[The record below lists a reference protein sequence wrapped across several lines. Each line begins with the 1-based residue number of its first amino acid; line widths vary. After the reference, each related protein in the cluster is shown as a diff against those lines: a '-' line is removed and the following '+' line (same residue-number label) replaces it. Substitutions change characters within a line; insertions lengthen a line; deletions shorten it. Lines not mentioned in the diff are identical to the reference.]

1 METTICGITAF
12 NYWRIPPIVH
22 LLLAGASDDTTL
34 QSIIDSDLLQDFRV
48 RALNEL
54 DLCKLFFSP
63 SARTRCLGATSRET
77 RRAIPMLASNHT
89 GPLDILAC
97 ARGQY
102 HTSALLRPH
111 LWTGDIPSGGRVHL
125 ADDIWMA
132 TPELIL
138 QQFAAHSSLTQLVM
152 MGDELCGSFAVYNP
166 PPLIR
171 ECLQRIHERRGIP
184 KLAGWEPLVDGK
196 GNLTNLWSRPPL
208 ATPQT
213 ILRFA
218 EMSDT
223 RRGRLRLQQ
232 AAALMREGAASPFEV
247 RAGIL
252 LGLPRRLG
260 GEGFED
266 FTFNHKVALSR
277 EGRLLAQRQF
287 CMCDL
292 FWEEGNLDLECQSA
306 VVHQEERSFLSDSD
320 RCAAL
325 SYMGINVL
333 PITYAQLRDAQRF
346 AALTKT
352 IARFLGTHPR
362 KKTSTQAQRAEE
374 LRREVMGSWSH
385 IHQLRNKSC
394 NRNL

>member
-1 METTICGITAF
+1 MDTTICGITAF
-12 NYWRIPPIVH
+12 NYWRIPPIVR
-22 LLLAGASDDTTL
+22 LLLAGAGDDTTL
-34 QSIIDSDLLQDFRV
+34 QNIIGPDLLHAFR
-48 RALNEL
+48 
-54 DLCKLFFSP
+54 
-63 SARTRCLGATSRET
+63 ARTFDELPLCALFLNPNTRT
-77 RRAIPMLASNHT
+77 RRSGTTSQDLRWVIPFLAANHT
-89 GPLDILAC
+89 APIDILVH
-97 ARGQY
+97 ARRQY
-102 HTSALLRPH
+102 HTSSLLRPH
-111 LWTGDIPSGGRVHL
+111 LWTGDIPLGGRTHL
-125 ADDIWMA
+125 TDDIWMA

-138 QQFAAHSSLTQLVM
+138 QQFAAHTSLSQLIM
-152 MGDELCGSFAVYNP
+152 MSDELCGSFAVYNP

-171 ECLQRIHERRGIP
+171 ECLQRIHEKRGIP
-184 KLAGWEPLVDGK
+184 KIAGWEPFVDGR
-196 GNLTNLWSRPPL
+196 GQLTNLWSRPPL

-218 EMSDT
+218 EMSDA

-232 AAALMREGAASPFEV
+232 ATALMREGAASPFEV

-252 LGLPRRLG
+252 LGFPRHLG
-260 GEGFED
+260 GEGFGD

-374 LRREVMGSWSH
+374 LRREVMGGWSH
-385 IHQLRNKSC
+385 IHQLAG
-394 NRNL
+394 NRKK

>member
-22 LLLAGASDDTTL
+22 LLLAGTGDDPLLSD
-34 QSIIDSDLLQDFRV
+34 IIRPDLLQAFRV

-54 DLCKLFFSP
+54 YLYKLFFSP
-63 SARTRCLGATSRET
+63 STRTRRLGATSQET
-77 RRAIPMLASNHT
+77 RRVIPMLVSNHT

-132 TPELIL
+132 SPELIL
-138 QQFAAHSSLTQLVM
+138 QQFAANASLAQLVM
-152 MGDELCGSFAVYNP
+152 MGDELCGSFAVYDP
-166 PPLIR
+166 PSPIR
-171 ECLQRIHERRGIP
+171 ECLQQIHERRGIP
-184 KLAGWEPLVDGK
+184 KIAGWEPLVNGK

-218 EMSDT
+218 EMSDA
-223 RRGRLRLQQ
+223 RRGRLRLRQ

-252 LGLPRRLG
+252 LGFPRRLG

-292 FWEEGNLDLECQSA
+292 FWEEGNLDLECQST

-325 SYMGINVL
+325 SYMGTNVL

-362 KKTSTQAQRAEE
+362 KKTSTQAQRANE
-374 LRREVMGSWSH
+374 LRREVMGSWSY
-385 IHQLRNKSC
+385 IHQLRNKSS

>member
-22 LLLAGASDDTTL
+22 LLLAGAGDDTTL
-34 QSIIDSDLLQDFRV
+34 QNIIGPDLLQAFRV
-48 RALNEL
+48 RAFNEL
-54 DLCKLFFSP
+54 YLYKLFFSP
-63 SARTRCLGATSRET
+63 STKTRRLGATSQET
-77 RRAIPMLASNHT
+77 RRVIPMLASNHT

-152 MGDELCGSFAVYNP
+152 MGDELCGSFAVYSP

-184 KLAGWEPLVDGK
+184 KIAGWEPLVDGK

-218 EMSDT
+218 EMSDA

-252 LGLPRRLG
+252 LGFPRRLG

-266 FTFNHKVALSR
+266 FTFNHKVTLSR

-292 FWEEGNLDLECQSA
+292 FWEEGNLDLECQST

-362 KKTSTQAQRAEE
+362 KKTDTQAQRAEE
-374 LRREVMGSWSH
+374 LHKEIMGSWSY
-385 IHQLRNKSC
+385 IHQLGDKRKK
-394 NRNL
+394 

>member
-22 LLLAGASDDTTL
+22 LLLAGAGDDTTL
-34 QSIIDSDLLQDFRV
+34 QNIIGPDLLQAFRV
-48 RALNEL
+48 RAFNEL
-54 DLCKLFFSP
+54 YLYKLFFSP
-63 SARTRCLGATSRET
+63 NTRTRRLGATSQET
-77 RRAIPMLASNHT
+77 RRVIPMLASNHM
-89 GPLDILAC
+89 GPLDILASV
-97 ARGQY
+97 RGQY
-102 HTSALLRPH
+102 HTSSLLRPH
-111 LWTGDIPSGGRVHL
+111 LWTGDIPLGGRVHL
-125 ADDIWMA
+125 TDDIWMA

-152 MGDELCGSFAVYNP
+152 MGDELCGSFAVYSP

-184 KLAGWEPLVDGK
+184 KIAGWEPFVDGR
-196 GNLTNLWSRPPL
+196 GQLTNLWSRPPL
-208 ATPQT
+208 TTPQT

-218 EMSDT
+218 ELSDA

-252 LGLPRRLG
+252 LGFPRRLG
-260 GEGFED
+260 GEEFED

-277 EGRLLAQRQF
+277 EGKLLAQRQF

-306 VVHQEERSFLSDSD
+306 VVHQEELSFLSDSD

-346 AALTKT
+346 AALAKT

-362 KKTSTQAQRAEE
+362 KKTDTQTQRAEE
-374 LRREVMGSWSH
+374 LHREVMGSWSR
-385 IHQLRNKSC
+385 IHQLRSKSSS
-394 NRNL
+394 RNL

>member
-1 METTICGITAF
+1 MS
-12 NYWRIPPIVH
+12 P
-22 LLLAGASDDTTL
+22 
-34 QSIIDSDLLQDFRV
+34 DLLHAFRV

-54 DLCKLFFSP
+54 YLYKLFFSP
-63 SARTRCLGATSRET
+63 STKTRRLGATSQET
-77 RRAIPMLASNHT
+77 RQVIPMLASNHT
-89 GPLDILAC
+89 GPLDILASV
-97 ARGQY
+97 RGQY

-171 ECLQRIHERRGIP
+171 ECLQRIHEKRGIP

-208 ATPQT
+208 ATSQT

-218 EMSDT
+218 EMSDA
-223 RRGRLRLQQ
+223 RRGRLHLQQ

-252 LGLPRRLG
+252 LGFPRRLG

-306 VVHQEERSFLSDSD
+306 VVHQEERSFLSDTD

-325 SYMGINVL
+325 SHMGINVL
-333 PITYAQLRDAQRF
+333 PITYAQLRDTQRF

-352 IARFLGTHPR
+352 IARFLGTQPR
-362 KKTSTQAQRAEE
+362 KKTDTQAQRAEE
-374 LRREVMGSWSH
+374 LRREVMAAGLTSIS
-385 IHQLRNKSC
+385 
-394 NRNL
+394 

>member
-1 METTICGITAF
+1 METTVCGVTAF

-22 LLLAGASDDTTL
+22 LLLTGTGDNPLLPDIISPDMLQAIRARAFDELPLCTL
-34 QSIIDSDLLQDFRV
+34 F
-48 RALNEL
+48 LN
-54 DLCKLFFSP
+54 P
-63 SARTRCLGATSRET
+63 NTRTRRSGTTSQDLHWV
-77 RRAIPMLASNHT
+77 IPSFAANHT
-89 GPLDILAC
+89 APIDILVHV
-97 ARGQY
+97 RRQY
-102 HTSALLRPH
+102 HTSSLLRPH
-111 LWTGDIPSGGRVHL
+111 LWTGDIPLGGHMHL
-125 ADDIWMA
+125 TDDIWMA

-138 QQFAAHSSLTQLVM
+138 QQFAANASLAQLVM
-152 MGDELCGSFAVYNP
+152 MGDELCGSFAVYSP

-184 KLAGWEPLVDGK
+184 KIAGWEPLVDGK

-218 EMSDT
+218 EMSDA

-252 LGLPRRLG
+252 LGFPRRLG

-266 FTFNHKVALSR
+266 FTFNHKVTLSR

-385 IHQLRNKSC
+385 IHQLGDKRKK
-394 NRNL
+394 

>member
-12 NYWRIPPIVH
+12 NYWRTPPIVH
-22 LLLAGASDDTTL
+22 LLLAGTGDDPL
-34 QSIIDSDLLQDFRV
+34 LRNIMSPDLLQAFRV

-63 SARTRCLGATSRET
+63 STRTRCLGATSREI
-77 RRAIPMLASNHT
+77 RQAIPMLASNHK
-89 GPLDILAC
+89 GPLDILASV
-97 ARGQY
+97 RGQY
-102 HTSALLRPH
+102 HTSSLLKPH
-111 LWTGDIPSGGRVHL
+111 LWTGDIPLGGRVHL
-125 ADDIWMA
+125 TDDIWMA

-138 QQFAAHSSLTQLVM
+138 QQFAAHSSLAQLAM
-152 MGDELCGSFAVYNP
+152 MGDELCGSFAVYSP

-184 KLAGWEPLVDGK
+184 KIAGWDPFVDGR
-196 GNLTNLWSRPPL
+196 GQLTNLWSRPPL

-218 EMSDT
+218 EMSGT

-232 AAALMREGAASPFEV
+232 AAALVREGAASPFEV

-252 LGLPRRLG
+252 LGFPRRLG

-266 FTFNHKVALSR
+266 FTFNHTVALSR

-374 LRREVMGSWSH
+374 LHREVMGSWSH
-385 IHQLRNKSC
+385 IHQLRNKSS

>member
-1 METTICGITAF
+1 METTVCSITAF

-22 LLLAGASDDTTL
+22 LLLAGTGDDPLLPDIISPDMLRAFRARAFDELPLCTL
-34 QSIIDSDLLQDFRV
+34 FL
-48 RALNEL
+48 
-54 DLCKLFFSP
+54 SP
-63 SARTRCLGATSRET
+63 NTRTRRSGTTSKDLQW
-77 RRAIPMLASNHT
+77 AIPSLAANHT
-89 GPLDILAC
+89 APIDIIVH
-97 ARGQY
+97 ARRQY
-102 HTSALLRPH
+102 HTSSLLRPH
-111 LWTGDIPSGGRVHL
+111 LWTGDVPLGGRIHL
-125 ADDIWMA
+125 TDDIWMA

-138 QQFAAHSSLTQLVM
+138 QQFAANASLAQLVM
-152 MGDELCGSFAVYNP
+152 MGDELCGSFAVYSP

-184 KLAGWEPLVDGK
+184 KIAGWEPLVDGK
-196 GNLTNLWSRPPL
+196 GKLTNLWSRPPL

-213 ILRFA
+213 ILHFA
-218 EMSDT
+218 ELSGA

-252 LGLPRRLG
+252 LGFPRRLG
-260 GEGFED
+260 GEGFAD

-306 VVHQEERSFLSDSD
+306 VIHQEERSFLSDSD

-325 SYMGINVL
+325 NYMGINVL

-362 KKTSTQAQRAEE
+362 KKTDTQEQRTEE
-374 LRREVMGSWSH
+374 LRREVMGGWSH
-385 IHQLRNKSC
+385 IHQLAG
-394 NRNL
+394 NREK

>member
-1 METTICGITAF
+1 METTICGTAAF
-12 NYWRIPPIVH
+12 NYWRIPPIVR
-22 LLLAGASDDTTL
+22 LLLTGASDDP
-34 QSIIDSDLLQDFRV
+34 LLQNIMDLEKLQAFRA
-48 RALNEL
+48 RAFDEL
-54 DLCKLFFSP
+54 PLCKLFLSP
-63 SARTRCLGATSRET
+63 STRTRRSGTTSQDLHW
-77 RRAIPMLASNHT
+77 AVPFLAAGHMA
-89 GPLDILAC
+89 PIDILIHE
-97 ARGQY
+97 RRQY
-102 HTSALLRPH
+102 HTSSLLRPH
-111 LWTGDIPSGGRVHL
+111 LWTGDIPLGGRTHL

-132 TPELIL
+132 TAELIL
-138 QQFAAHSSLTQLVM
+138 QQFAARASLAQLVM
-152 MGDELCGSFAVYNP
+152 VGDELCGSFAVYNP

-171 ECLQRIHERRGIP
+171 ECLQRILERHGIP
-184 KLAGWEPLVDGK
+184 KIAGWEPLVDSK
-196 GNLTNLWSRPPL
+196 GQLTNLWSRPPL

-218 EMSDT
+218 ELSDA

-232 AAALMREGAASPFEV
+232 AASLMREGAASPFEV

-266 FTFNHKVALSR
+266 FTFNHKVTLSR

-287 CMCDL
+287 CVCDL

-306 VVHQEERSFLSDSD
+306 VVHQEEHSFLSDSD

-333 PITYAQLRDAQRF
+333 PITYAQLRDVQRF

-352 IARFLGTHPR
+352 IARFLDVQPR
-362 KKTSTQAQRAEE
+362 KKTDKQARQADE
-374 LRREVMGSWSH
+374 LRREVMSSWSH
-385 IHQLRNKSC
+385 IHQLAG
-394 NRNL
+394 NRKK

>member
-12 NYWRIPPIVH
+12 NYWRIPPIVR
-22 LLLAGASDDTTL
+22 LLLAGAGDDPLLSD
-34 QSIIDSDLLQDFRV
+34 IIRPDLLQAFRA
-48 RALNEL
+48 RAFDELPLCALFLN
-54 DLCKLFFSP
+54 P
-63 SARTRCLGATSRET
+63 STRTRRSGATSQDLHWV
-77 RRAIPMLASNHT
+77 IPFLAANHT
-89 GPLDILAC
+89 APIDILVH
-97 ARGQY
+97 ARRQY
-102 HTSALLRPH
+102 HTSSLLRPH
-111 LWTGDIPSGGRVHL
+111 LWTGDIPLGGRTHL
-125 ADDIWMA
+125 TDGIWMA

-138 QQFAAHSSLTQLVM
+138 QQFAANASLTQLVM

-171 ECLQRIHERRGIP
+171 ECLQRIHEKRGIP
-184 KLAGWEPLVDGK
+184 KIAGWEPLVDGR
-196 GNLTNLWSRPPL
+196 GQLTNLWSRPPL
-208 ATPQT
+208 ATPQM

-218 EMSDT
+218 KMSDA

-232 AAALMREGAASPFEV
+232 ATALMREGAASPFEV

-252 LGLPRRLG
+252 LGFPRHLG
-260 GEGFED
+260 GEGFGD
-266 FTFNHKVALSR
+266 FTFNHKVTLSR

-362 KKTSTQAQRAEE
+362 KKTDTQAQRAEE
-374 LRREVMGSWSH
+374 LRREVMGSWSY
-385 IHQLRNKSC
+385 IHQLGDKRKK
-394 NRNL
+394 